1 MNQRIEDPG
10 FGTKYE
16 RQTKRVINKDG
27 TFNVKRRGVDT
38 GLRSLYQAVISMSAS
53 RFLLLVGAGYFILNA
68 IFATAYFMTG
78 IEFISGAESVN
89 GWQDWLT
96 CFYFSFQTFTT
107 VGYGALAPK
116 GGVMNTIA
124 AIEALAGLLGFAL
137 MSGVLYGRFS
147 KPKSKL
153 AYSQNAVIAPF
164 GEHKALMFRLAN
176 KRTNVLMQ
184 MQAQIILMMH
194 DDMQAPHKR
203 SFYNLDLQVS
213 KVNFLPLTWTV
224 VHPITPD
231 SPMFNKSRADLLAA
245 EAEVLILISG
255 FDDTF
260 NQTVHSRYSYTCDEV
275 VPNAKFNPAFSSDSE
290 GEIVLDLE
298 KINDYTVLTNE
309 T

>member
-1 MNQRIEDPG
+1 
-10 FGTKYE
+10 
-16 RQTKRVINKDG
+16 
-27 TFNVKRRGVDT
+27 
-38 GLRSLYQAVISMSAS
+38 
-53 RFLLLVGAGYFILNA
+53 
-68 IFATAYFMTG
+68 
-78 IEFISGAESVN
+78 
-89 GWQDWLT
+89 
-96 CFYFSFQTFTT
+96 
-107 VGYGALAPK
+107 
-116 GGVMNTIA
+116 MNTIA
-124 AIEALAGLLGFAL
+124 SVEALAGLLAFAL

-153 AYSQNAVIAPF
+153 VYSKNAIIAPF
-164 GEHKALMFRLAN
+164 GEEKALMFRLAN

-184 MQAQIILMMH
+184 MKAQVILMMH

-203 SFYNLDLQVS
+203 NFYNLELQVS

-224 VHPITPD
+224 VHPITSD
-231 SPMFNKSRADLLAA
+231 SPFFNKSRADLIAA

-298 KINDYTVLTNE
+298 KINDYAIPTNE
-309 T
+309 TWT